1 MPHLLVNLREIS
13 LRRAKFVR
21 RLMGENPGAFHKGMS
36 TILDMY
42 GDCRHLHLLVIHF
55 ASYYAS
61 FSVECQVDASGASRD
76 HESLTS
82 GESRS
87 ATKSEPPLLRLKA
100 LPSREAL
107 SRPYPPGPAACQ
119 NTKTPAAYTNAHENT
134 TEFAPVSFQPF
145 GSRRPTGHEN
155 ACGVHEPTRKRGT
168 VRRRNS
174 LRRKKVEFS
183 GDPRNQ
189 REGRPPWRPRPE
201 PRASARR
208 SRRPS
213 AAPPIF
219 V

>member
-1 MPHLLVNLREIS
+1 MSLVGIGLPHLLVNLREIS

-87 ATKSEPPLLRLKA
+87 ATKSAPPLLRLKA
-100 LPSREAL
+100 SPSREAL
-107 SRPYPPGPAACQ
+107 PRPYPSGLGDQ
-119 NTKTPAAYTNAHENT
+119 RDTKGLRPHEK
-134 TEFAPVSFQPF
+134 
-145 GSRRPTGHEN
+145 SRKRIMVRSRSGCRPT
-155 ACGVHEPTRKRGT
+155 
-168 VRRRNS
+168 
-174 LRRKKVEFS
+174 
-183 GDPRNQ
+183 
-189 REGRPPWRPRPE
+189 
-201 PRASARR
+201 
-208 SRRPS
+208 
-213 AAPPIF
+213 
-219 V
+219 